1 MMEKV
6 YEIYIKTTP
15 ERLEGLELGAWA
27 VAGLSFPS
35 PLLEIGSRL
44 DSEGRGCR
52 QGGGGASGESVV
64 YRTPVRV
71 DGSSGRGA

>member
-1 MMEKV
+1 MEKV

-44 DSEGRGCR
+44 DRRAGVP
-52 QGGGGASGESVV
+52 GAGERPAPELYDS
-64 YRTPVRV
+64 YY
-71 DGSSGRGA
+71 SSPS